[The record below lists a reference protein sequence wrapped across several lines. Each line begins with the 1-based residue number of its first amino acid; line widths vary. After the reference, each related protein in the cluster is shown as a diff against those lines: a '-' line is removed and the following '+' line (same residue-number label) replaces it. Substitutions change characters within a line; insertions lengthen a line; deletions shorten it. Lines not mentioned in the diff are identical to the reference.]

1 MIYELKNKTF
11 WIDEAVENLL
21 EYMKE
26 QKMDTDGL
34 ITCAAGMT
42 PSCPIHFGILRE
54 IAVSSFIA
62 DELRSRGYRVR
73 LVYYWDDY
81 DHFCKIPFY
90 TTKEAV
96 EPYLG
101 KTLRE
106 VPDFSGN
113 YNSYGEH
120 YMHSFELCLHRC
132 GFIPDYDYQSV
143 KYTSGYY
150 KKYIVHAIEKRFEI
164 FDIINAAKKPYSKE
178 VLEQREDFYPLEVYC
193 AECGRDSA
201 KTVSFDKETTTI
213 KYVCQKCGHE
223 GSYNIFSGFKG
234 KLIWKAN
241 WALRWSDDCVNFES
255 SGENQLTDTGS
266 YSVATKIASEIFGG
280 KTPFSL
286 LYRFIGI
293 PGVSKVSRAL
303 GKSALASRFCDVL
316 EPPVIRWLLVKTP
329 PNKPITIDI
338 EAGIFRIYHEWDMF
352 CNKIHSGE
360 ASDTEM
366 RIWKIAANS
375 VAISQTV
382 IPFKIITTALTIA
395 NGDKKL
401 ASQLLYKITDFD
413 GSVEDLKHR
422 IAPRLEAAHNW
433 LYKYNNVKNE
443 AQLLTEFNQIA
454 WDSLSENCRKTI
466 CIITRDIFNLKKE
479 SEINELLHNAPKQVL
494 AENCDD
500 SLPDEQALSALQ
512 KEVFVGI
519 YRLLLGSDRGPKLA
533 TLLALLDKSIFRTLL
548 RGAQYE

>member
-11 WIDEAVENLL
+11 WIDEAVESLL
-21 EYMKE
+21 SYMKE

-54 IAVSSFIA
+54 IAISAFVA
-62 DELRSRGYRVR
+62 DELRRRGYRVR

-120 YMHSFELCLHRC
+120 YMHTFELCLHRC
-132 GFIPDYDYQSV
+132 GFIPDYDYQAL
-143 KYTSGYY
+143 KYQSGYY
-150 KKYIVHAIEKRFEI
+150 KKAIAHAIEKRFEI
-164 FDIINAAKKPYSKE
+164 FDIINAGKQPYSEE
-178 VLEQREDFYPLEVYC
+178 VQKQREAYYPLEVYC
-193 AECGRDSA
+193 EKCGRDSA
-201 KTVSFDKETTTI
+201 KTISYDSKNTTI
-213 KYVCQKCGHE
+213 TYVCQKCGHQ
-223 GSYNIFSGFKG
+223 GSYNIYSGFKG

-241 WALRWSDDCVNFES
+241 WALRWSDDSVNFES

-266 YSVATKIASEIFGG
+266 YSVATRIASEIFGG

-293 PGVSKVSRAL
+293 PGVAKVSRAL
-303 GKSALASRFCDVL
+303 GERALASRFCDVL
-316 EPPVIRWLLVKTP
+316 EPPVVRWLLVKNA
-329 PNKPITIDI
+329 PNKPIIIDI

-352 CNKIHSGE
+352 CKKVRSGE
-360 ASDTEM
+360 ATEIET
-366 RIWKIAANS
+366 RIWKIATNS
-375 VAISQTV
+375 VAAPKIV
-382 IPFKIITTALTIA
+382 IPFKIITTALEIA
-395 NGDKKL
+395 NGDKQL
-401 ASQLLYKITDFD
+401 ASKLLLKITDFE
-413 GSVEDLKHR
+413 GTAEELRRS
-422 IAPRLEAAHNW
+422 ISPRLDAAHNW
-433 LYKYNNVKNE
+433 LYKYKNVKNE
-443 AQLLTEFNQIA
+443 AQLLTEFNQSA
-454 WDSLSENCRKTI
+454 WDSFSDNCRKAI
-466 CIITRDIFNLKKE
+466 SIITRDIINLEKE
-479 SEINELLHNAPKQVL
+479 TEINELLHNAPREVL
-494 AENCDD
+494 NLKGSEE
-500 SLPDEQALSALQ
+500 SDERLSALQ
-512 KEVFVGI
+512 KEVFMAM
-519 YRLLLGSDRGPKLA
+519 YRLLLGSEKGPKLA
-533 TLLALLDKSIFRTLL
+533 TLLALLDKSTFRTLL